1 MRYMEPWQIA
11 LLVLMLI
18 LIALLPW
25 AFRQDRRR
33 EKAFQAW
40 LASLP
45 PALREA
51 YERSSPRELA
61 AQAVDVLEFFTTLG
75 LGVVV
80 ALLIEER
87 NPELDRDLVLILV
100 IMPTVFVSALFPNW
114 LLVRTG
120 RTLGMMLFGL
130 SARRLDGQPLTWDD
144 ALVLR
149 RFDGSA
155 RAKTLVLREEDWERL
170 RADGIWPLI
179 PPKYGWPE

>member
-1 MRYMEPWQIA
+1 MGYMEPWQIA
-11 LLVLMLI
+11 LLVLGGVQVLV

-33 EKAFQAW
+33 EKAFRAW

-45 PALREA
+45 APLQEA
-51 YERSSPRELA
+51 YKRGKSRDWA
-61 AQAVDVLEFFTTLG
+61 AQAVDLLEFFTTLG

-100 IMPTVFVSALFPNW
+100 IVPTVFVAALLPNW

-120 RTLGMMLFGL
+120 RALGMILFGL
-130 SARRLDGQPLTWDD
+130 SARRLDGKPLTWDD
-144 ALVLR
+144 AWVLR
-149 RFDGSA
+149 RFDGPA
-155 RAKTLVLREEDWERL
+155 RAKTLVLREELSWWL
-170 RADGIWPLI
+170 
-179 PPKYGWPE
+179 